1 MGTIA
6 ATVTKNQLQ
15 VAPLTHP
22 VVTHA
27 VVAGYSAAL
36 QVSTVITLIAFVI
49 ALLVVRSRPQPA
61 IDSIPDAA

>member
-15 VAPLTHP
+15 TVPLSHP
-22 VVTHA
+22 AVTHA

-36 QVSTVITLIAFVI
+36 QVSTVITLIGFVI
-49 ALLVVRSRPQPA
+49 ALLVIRSRPQPA
-61 IDSIPDAA
+61 IDVIPDAA